1 MSLNCC
7 AMTGVKSQGNV
18 EESFKRDKSRRKTKK
33 SGNFAWGQSQWKLP
47 TELWKKGRDLLRIFQ
62 RQKKINGEWN
72 LINIMTKFTSSS
84 HSVQKG
90 YSHAPS
96 ERDER
101 GGQTRKER
109 SEIENYYKIFKPT
122 DDGHARLLC
131 TLLQNQNSSPLIILS
146 LFSVKITSK
155 LRGKKENN
163 FEIEIFE
170 LNK

>member
-101 GGQTRKER
+101 GGQARKEKREVKSRIITR
-109 SEIENYYKIFKPT
+109 SSNPQMMAMLDFYAHCCKTKI
-122 DDGHARLLC
+122 HLH
-131 TLLQNQNSSPLIILS
+131 
-146 LFSVKITSK
+146 
-155 LRGKKENN
+155 
-163 FEIEIFE
+163 
-170 LNK
+170 